1 MRKNIIAFLIA
12 TALLPL
18 SSFAQ
23 QETEYYPIAF
33 DKNTNRTN
41 TARKLNAIGLE
52 GNVVALNN
60 TNKMYNDM
68 TRHAFIAKAGQR
80 VLPTFDFVGR
90 WMLGY
95 VYVDKDQNGQF
106 DVREISVNGIPSADN
121 DLVSFAGLTIGSA
134 EYNSEGNAADMSQ
147 VAPPAFTI
155 PETMASGFYMMR
167 YKVDWDSTDPAGRM
181 DEANGIIKNGGS
193 IADIRLRIV
202 DADNTTISATAH
214 GGALKLFDGSA
225 LDGASWPYGESL
237 SILAI
242 PDNGYTLDH
251 ILVRHGIL
259 SGDSIINGVAQ
270 YVDEV
275 FPKSSVTN
283 GLLTIDGSMIDGEVV
298 IDAVFKEDQNGGN
311 DEQYYALVFNDEFN
325 QEDGTLPNPDKWR
338 CSTRYSATWNRWI
351 SDSPEVAFIN
361 NGNLVCRAIPNPD
374 KTTDTA
380 DMLTGSIETRGLFSF
395 TYGKVEVRLRTV
407 PHTGSFPAA
416 WMMPQPPSQ
425 TWPKSGE
432 IDIFESINAQNT
444 AFHTL
449 HSEWIDTRGNKNNPK
464 SSFSETVDI
473 ASWHVYSVEW
483 EEDLIIWKVDGKNV
497 GTYRKATN
505 QTTLDNGQWPYEHP
519 FYIILNQSV
528 GDGSWAAT
536 PDLDFTYET
545 LFDYVRVYQKVA
557 TGIRV
562 IDNSQFA
569 IDNDA
574 IYDLQGRR
582 VNGQLPRGIYI
593 RGGKKFVV
601 K

>member
-1 MRKNIIAFLIA
+1 MKRLLSLIAFA
-12 TALLPL
+12 ALPILC
-18 SSFAQ
+18 SAQ
-23 QETEYYPIAF
+23 QETEYYPVAF
-33 DKNTNRTN
+33 DKNTNHTN
-41 TARKLNAIGLE
+41 AGRKLNAIGLE
-52 GNVVALNN
+52 RNTVALQNI
-60 TNKMYNDM
+60 NKMYNDL

-80 VLPTFDFVGR
+80 VLPTFDFTGR

-95 VYVDKDQNGQF
+95 VYIDKDQNGQF
-106 DVREISVNGIPSADN
+106 DVRDISENGIPSADN
-121 DLVSFAGLTIGSA
+121 DLVAFAGLTIGGGQF
-134 EYNSEGNAADMSQ
+134 NSEGNTADMSQ

-155 PETMASGFYMMR
+155 PETMADGFYMMR
-167 YKVDWDSTDPAGRM
+167 YKIDWDSTDPAGRM
-181 DEANGIIKNGGS
+181 DSENGIIKNSGY
-193 IADIRLRIV
+193 IVDIRLRIT
-202 DADNTTISATAH
+202 DSDNTTITATSH
-214 GGALKLFDGSA
+214 GGALKLFDGST
-225 LDGASWPYGESL
+225 LDGTSWPYGESL

-251 ILVRHGIL
+251 IVVRHGIL

-275 FPKSSVTN
+275 FSSNAVSN
-283 GLLTIDGSMIDGEVV
+283 GLLTIDGSFIDGEIA
-298 IDAVFKEDQNGGN
+298 IDAVFKEAQDSGN
-311 DEQYYALVFNDEFN
+311 DDEYYALIFNDEFS
-325 QEDGTLPNPDKWR
+325 QEDGSLPDPNKWR
-338 CSTRYSATWNRWI
+338 CSTRYGATWNRWI
-351 SDSPEVAFIN
+351 SDSPEVAFIRD
-361 NGNLVCRAIPNPD
+361 GSLVCRAIPNED
-374 KTTDTA
+374 KTSDPV
-380 DMLTGSIETRGLFSF
+380 DMLTGSVETRGLFSF
-395 TYGKVEVRLRTV
+395 TYGKVDVRLRTI
-407 PHTGSFPAA
+407 PHKGSFPAA
-416 WMMPQPPSQ
+416 WMMPQPPAQ

-483 EEDLIIWKVDGKNV
+483 EEDLITWKVDGKNV
-497 GTYRKATN
+497 GTYRKATS

-536 PDLDFTYET
+536 PDLSFTYET
-545 LFDYVRVYQKVA
+545 LFDYVRVYQKVS
-557 TGIRV
+557 TGIKIINTPQPSTFNHQPSV
-562 IDNSQFA
+562 
-569 IDNDA
+569 
-574 IYDLQGRR
+574 YDLQGRR